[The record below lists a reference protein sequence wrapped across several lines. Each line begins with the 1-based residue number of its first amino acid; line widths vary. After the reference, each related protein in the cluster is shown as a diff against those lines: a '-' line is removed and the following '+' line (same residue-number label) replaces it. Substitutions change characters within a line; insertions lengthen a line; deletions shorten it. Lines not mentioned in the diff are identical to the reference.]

1 MAWWATSYR
10 KATLLLF
17 GLVLLAAGL
26 LTVFDLRLASSQAIT
41 LTANQV
47 IEPVPLD
54 DPFAAVWNQA
64 SPVEI
69 PLSAQEVTQPMGG
82 GSARA
87 VTARALV
94 DEKRIYFL
102 LEWEDA
108 TEDLSLA
115 SQEAF
120 RDAAAIEFPSDGG
133 QTLPSFCMGQT
144 NAHVD
149 IWQWKGDWQADID
162 RGFASVAETYPN
174 AHVDL
179 YPFRDDKTFYPGW
192 AVGNPFSQRERVSPV
207 ESLVAGGFGTLTS
220 ADVQR
225 VAGVGR
231 WQDGRWRVLFVRELA
246 VGDDDGVRF
255 SLGGSTNVA
264 FAVWDGSRGER
275 DGQKSVSQ
283 FTDLRIGREAESGG
297 ISTGTWILIIAL
309 LSGLL
314 AALVAASG
322 WFILGRG
329 RRSP

>member
-1 MAWWATSYR
+1 MAWATSYR
-10 KATLLLF
+10 KAILLLF

-41 LTANQV
+41 LTASQV
-47 IEPVPLD
+47 TEPVPLD
-54 DPFAAVWNQA
+54 DPFADVWNQA

-82 GSARA
+82 GTVRA

-108 TEDLSLA
+108 TEDVSLS
-115 SQEAF
+115 SQEDF
-120 RDAAAIEFPSDGG
+120 RDAAAIEFPSHEG

-162 RGFASVAETYPN
+162 RGFVSVADTYPN
-174 AHVDL
+174 AYADL

-231 WQDGRWRVLFVRELA
+231 WQDSRWRVLFARELS
-246 VGDDDGVRF
+246 VGDDAVRF

-283 FTDLRIGREAESGG
+283 FADLQIGGKGKSGG
-297 ISTGTWILIIAL
+297 INSGTWILIIAL
-309 LSGLL
+309 LSGL
-314 AALVAASG
+314 AAAFVAASG

-329 RRSP
+329 PRAP